1 MNGMAIPFMQPHKKH
16 PFLHDLFNV
25 QSKILRIVFQIVL
38 WVLDTPVISTTKVY
52 HILTTISIHT
62 P

>member
-25 QSKILRIVFQIVL
+25 QSKILRIFFKL
-38 WVLDTPVISTTKVY
+38 FCGC
-52 HILTTISIHT
+52 
-62 P
+62 